1 MRSNAYQG
9 GRVVAI
15 TGGARGIGKAT
26 GAAFL
31 RAGARVALG
40 DIDAELVEKTA
51 AELAEATGGVVCG
64 LPLDVTDR
72 ASFTSFLDDAEQ
84 RLGRLDVLV
93 NNAGIMPTGLF
104 VDESDEMTDRMVA
117 INLFGV
123 LNGSKLAA
131 VRMVGRRG
139 HIVNVASLAGASA
152 FPGLATYCATKHAV
166 VGFSETLQLEL
177 EAQGVG
183 VTAILPGVVNTDLSA
198 GHSTPKWVRPV
209 SEVEPE
215 DVAAAIVASVGSR
228 RTTVAVPRPLGAV
241 IKIASTLPDRLRHRV
256 MQAARFDTAFVDVDP
271 VARAAY
277 QDRLQR

>member
-1 MRSNAYQG
+1 MRSDAYQG

-51 AELAEATGGVVCG
+51 VQLAEATGGVVCG

-72 ASFTSFLDDAEQ
+72 ASFSAFLDDAEQ

-131 VRMVGRRG
+131 VRMAGRRG

-177 EAQGVG
+177 EAKGIG
-183 VTAILPGVVNTDLSA
+183 VTAVLPGVVKTDLSA
-198 GHSTPKWVRPV
+198 GHSAPKWVRPV
-209 SEVEPE
+209 AEVEPE

-228 RTTVAVPRPLGAV
+228 RTKVAVPRSLGAV
-241 IKIASTLPDRLRHRV
+241 IKVASTLPDRLRHRA

-271 VARAAY
+271 AARAAY